1 MINKFIPVNPSEA
14 KGTVKV
20 PFEYPSEDYDDT
32 NSANPKNKY
41 LVNHLHGERHFLGTS
56 PVT

>member
-1 MINKFIPVNPSEA
+1 MTKTMTHATKDRYIVRSKQQTKNMINKFIPVNPSEA

-32 NSANPKNKY
+32 NSA
-41 LVNHLHGERHFLGTS
+41 
-56 PVT
+56 